1 MPTLRQLSKLA
12 SSSRIEFIVSIGC
25 SGVRIRVNGFRSS
38 IVRLGG
44 KKRSPARSGLFR
56 SKAVA
61 NNSFS
66 IYGPVRCNTVVNILT
81 MK

>member
-12 SSSRIEFIVSIGC
+12 SSSGIEFIVSIGC

-44 KKRSPARSGLFR
+44 KKRLE
-56 SKAVA
+56 
-61 NNSFS
+61 
-66 IYGPVRCNTVVNILT
+66 YRCIGD
-81 MK
+81 